1 MGYTKTNIANLAGIS
16 VPLLRYYLSK
26 FDRDGHSLKCVATA
40 DEGGRVVY
48 DHDDALTVLS
58 MLAAAFRRQG
68 KDRQARA
75 IERAHALV
83 RGDSVGSEMPSA
95 TVTPVA

>member
-1 MGYTKTNIANLAGIS
+1 MGYTKTNIADLAGVS
-16 VPLLRYYLSK
+16 VPLLRYYLAK
-26 FDRDGHSLKCVATA
+26 FERDGYILNGGNAS
-40 DEGGRVVY
+40 DGGRAVY

-75 IERAHALV
+75 VERARSLV
-83 RGDSVGSEMPSA
+83 WDEAVGSATPSV
-95 TVTPVA
+95 TVAPVA